1 MWIESKRVKRDF
13 VYGGG
18 IMAESEIQFEKL
30 GNSYRL
36 NTWLQFSSA
45 ERENFLLSFTVVC
58 LVELRSSK
66 RHLSGDPS

>member
-1 MWIESKRVKRDF
+1 M
-13 VYGGG
+13 G
-18 IMAESEIQFEKL
+18 ESEIQFEKL

-58 LVELRSSK
+58 LVELCSSK
-66 RHLSGDPS
+66 RHLNRDTS